1 MSNLGQRLTVA
12 AIGIP
17 VVAAV
22 TWIGGPWFAAGLS
35 ILAAIAT
42 FELMGMLKQRGS
54 HVPARLAVLAAA
66 AFPLLVYVSGLGRMW
81 LLILATLFLVT
92 VYTTLTVKP
101 EDGPFTSAALTV
113 TGILMVGGLLS
124 FGVALRNMGMDR
136 TEGTLL
142 FLLPVVLTWVTDSA
156 AYFGGGA
163 FGRHQLAP
171 IISPNK
177 TREGGVAGLLAGG
190 VGAVI
195 YVWLLLPELYQ
206 TRGIAGAALFGVAIA
221 AAATAGDLAESA
233 LKRECGVKDSSALL
247 PGHGGLLDRMDSLL
261 WTIPTAFVLLWVA
274 T

>member
-101 EDGPFTSAALTV
+101 EDGPFTSAALAV

-190 VGAVI
+190 IGAVI
-195 YVWLLLPELYQ
+195 YVWRLLPELYQ
-206 TRGIAGAALFGVAIA
+206 TWGIAGAALFGVAIA

-261 WTIPTAFVLLWVA
+261 WTIPTAFVLLWAA